1 MTNFYKTLGL
11 KNTATQEEIKTAY
24 KNLIKKYHP
33 DLYQGDKAYAE
44 RKTKELN
51 LAYETLSDP
60 DLRRNYDLELFP
72 PTPTSGYYSSSSDNY
87 SYTPP
92 KYDTPPTDYYTKY
105 KNNYSNPGR
114 EYNYNDFANYQTDK
128 RYTDYHRQ
136 KTPSSDYKD
145 QRKTEDVSSKMM
157 GIYDKLTSGKRFLAI
172 LAVLIAYCALVMTTI
187 SKFNLVFSGKE
198 TGPLL
203 NEENPTELFVPEVP
217 EELPPSSEQSL
228 PLREDFDIHDYMS
241 EQDLLTLYNSRF
253 KDEFNTYDEFKEW
266 FVDAFYDVYV
276 NY

>member
-1 MTNFYKTLGL
+1 MTNYYKTLGI
-11 KNTATQEEIKTAY
+11 KNTATQEEIKAKY
-24 KNLIKKYHP
+24 KALVKKYHP
-33 DLYQGDKAYAE
+33 DLYQGDKTYAE

-51 LAYETLSDP
+51 IAYETLSDP
-60 DLRRNYDLELFP
+60 ELRKEYDLELFP
-72 PTPTSGYYSSSSDNY
+72 PAPSTGYYSSSSNNY

-105 KNNYSNPGR
+105 KNHYANPGK
-114 EYNYNDFANYQTDK
+114 EYNYNDFANYQTDR

-145 QRKTEDVSSKMM
+145 QRKTGDVSYKMM
-157 GIYDKLTSGKRFLAI
+157 GIYDKLTTGKRFIAI
-172 LAVLIAYCALVMTTI
+172 LLVIIAYCLLFMTTI

-203 NEENPTELFVPEVP
+203 NEEHPTELFVPEFP
-217 EELPPSSEQSL
+217 EELPPSSQQDVQS
-228 PLREDFDIHDYMS
+228 REDFNIYDYMS

-253 KDEFNTYDEFKEW
+253 KDEYASFEDFKEW
-266 FVDAFYDVYV
+266 FTDAFYNVYV
-276 NY
+276 NN

>member
-1 MTNFYKTLGL
+1 MQLM
-11 KNTATQEEIKTAY
+11 I
-24 KNLIKKYHP
+24 
-33 DLYQGDKAYAE
+33 
-44 RKTKELN
+44 
-51 LAYETLSDP
+51 YEKS
-60 DLRRNYDLELFP
+60 
-72 PTPTSGYYSSSSDNY
+72 
-87 SYTPP
+87 
-92 KYDTPPTDYYTKY
+92 Y

-172 LAVLIAYCALVMTTI
+172 LAVLIAYCILVMTTI

-203 NEENPTELFVPEVP
+203 NEENPTELFVPEIP

-241 EQDLLTLYNSRF
+241 EEDLLTLYNSRF
-253 KDEFNTYDEFKEW
+253 KDEFNTYDEFSQIFEKVLE
-266 FVDAFYDVYV
+266 FPSLSRLSTINVELYV
-276 NY
+276 VLANITIALEVVIRFFNL

>member
-1 MTNFYKTLGL
+1 MANFYKTLGL

-60 DLRRNYDLELFP
+60 DLRRDYDLELFP
-72 PTPTSGYYSSSSDNY
+72 PTPTSGYYSSSADNY

-114 EYNYNDFANYQTDK
+114 EYNYNDFANYQTDR

-145 QRKTEDVSSKMM
+145 QRKTEDVPSKMM

-172 LAVLIAYCALVMTTI
+172 LAVLIAYCILVITTI

-228 PLREDFDIHDYMS
+228 PLREDFDIYDYMS